1 MAAPILQIE
10 NLRTHFH
17 LKGGTL
23 RAVDGLSL
31 TLEEGKVLCIV
42 GESGSGKSV
51 TALSIMGLVMP
62 PGRVEDGRIAFRGT
76 DLLTLSEKEMR
87 KIRGN
92 NIGMIFQDPMH
103 ALNPAFRI
111 GDQIAETMLEH
122 LDIGKVEA
130 KERAI
135 ELLGHVGIAQ
145 PDRRYVDYPHQ
156 FSGGMRQRV
165 MIASAIACH
174 PDLLIADEP
183 TTALDVT
190 IQAQI
195 LNLLSALRAELKSAM
210 ILITH
215 DLGVVAEMADDVMV
229 MYAGQPVE
237 YGDVETLFHRPQHPY
252 TRGLLN
258 SLIRLSD
265 HRETRLKPIPGTPA
279 RRARHAG
286 GLSLPRPLRLCGGAL
301 RERGSSPSHRT
312 RRASGGVPSR
322 GRGAWPPRWGRAMST
337 PLLQVHD
344 LVKHFTLE
352 RKRLL
357 QLHPDRLRAV
367 DGVSFD
373 VARGDTLGLVGESG
387 CGKSTTARLILRL
400 IEPTSGSVTLDGVDV
415 LGSSGGVLRRL
426 RREMQ
431 IVFQDPLSSLNPR
444 MTVGENIAI
453 QLYYHGIGNRLER
466 IQQASELLEVVGLRA
481 ADYDRYPHE
490 FSGGQCQRVA
500 IARALL
506 LRPKLIIFDEPVSA
520 LDVSIRAQILQLLLE
535 LQQDYQLTYI
545 FISHDLS
552 VVKRVCDRT
561 AVMYLGRI
569 VELAESERLYDEP
582 LHPYTQALLESI
594 PSAEPTERHIAGQGA
609 IEGDVPSPIDPP
621 KGCHFHTRCP
631 KRMPVCSEREPP
643 LMDVGGNHRVA
654 CLLYE

>member
-1 MAAPILQIE
+1 
-10 NLRTHFH
+10 
-17 LKGGTL
+17 
-23 RAVDGLSL
+23 
-31 TLEEGKVLCIV
+31 
-42 GESGSGKSV
+42 
-51 TALSIMGLVMP
+51 
-62 PGRVEDGRIAFRGT
+62 
-76 DLLTLSEKEMR
+76 
-87 KIRGN
+87 
-92 NIGMIFQDPMH
+92 
-103 ALNPAFRI
+103 
-111 GDQIAETMLEH
+111 MLEH

-195 LNLLSALRAELKSAM
+195 LNLLSALRAELRSAM

-237 YGDVETLFHRPQHPY
+237 YGDVETVFHRPQHPY

-265 HRETRLKPIPGTPA
+265 DRESQLKPIPGTPPDVLDMPEGC
-279 RRARHAG
+279 RFRAR
-286 GLSLPRPLRLCGGAL
+286 CGYAVERCENEAPAL
-301 RERGSSPSHRT
+301 R
-312 RRASGGVPSR
+312 SGPDGHPVACHHVDKAHGLPEGVAP
-322 GRGAWPPRWGRAMST
+322 MSA
-337 PLLQVHD
+337 PLLEVRD
-344 LVKHFTLE
+344 LVKHFALE

-400 IEPTSGSVTLDGVDV
+400 IEPTSGSVTLEGVDV
-415 LGSSGGVLRRL
+415 LGSSGGDLRRL

-453 QLYYHGIGNRLER
+453 QLSYHGIGTRVER

-535 LQQDYQLTYI
+535 LQQNYQLTYI

-594 PSAEPTERHIAGQGA
+594 PSAEPDERHIARRGA

-631 KRMPVCSEREPP
+631 RRMPVCSEREPP

-654 CLLYE
+654 CFLYE

>member
-1 MAAPILQIE
+1 MTTPILEIE

-51 TALSIMGLVMP
+51 TALSVMGLVMP

-122 LDIGKVEA
+122 LDIRKDEA
-130 KERAI
+130 KEQAI

-145 PDRRYVDYPHQ
+145 PALRYADYPHQ

-165 MIASAIACH
+165 MIASAIACR

-265 HRETRLKPIPGTPA
+265 DRESRLKPIPGTPPDVLDMPGGC
-279 RRARHAG
+279 RFRAR
-286 GLSLPRPLRLCGGAL
+286 CGYAVERCVNEAPAL
-301 RERGSSPSHRT
+301 RTGPD
-312 RRASGGVPSR
+312 G
-322 GRGAWPPRWGRAMST
+322 
-337 PLLQVHD
+337 
-344 LVKHFTLE
+344 
-352 RKRLL
+352 
-357 QLHPDRLRAV
+357 HP
-367 DGVSFD
+367 
-373 VARGDTLGLVGESG
+373 
-387 CGKSTTARLILRL
+387 
-400 IEPTSGSVTLDGVDV
+400 
-415 LGSSGGVLRRL
+415 
-426 RREMQ
+426 
-431 IVFQDPLSSLNPR
+431 
-444 MTVGENIAI
+444 
-453 QLYYHGIGNRLER
+453 
-466 IQQASELLEVVGLRA
+466 
-481 ADYDRYPHE
+481 
-490 FSGGQCQRVA
+490 
-500 IARALL
+500 
-506 LRPKLIIFDEPVSA
+506 
-520 LDVSIRAQILQLLLE
+520 
-535 LQQDYQLTYI
+535 
-545 FISHDLS
+545 
-552 VVKRVCDRT
+552 
-561 AVMYLGRI
+561 
-569 VELAESERLYDEP
+569 
-582 LHPYTQALLESI
+582 
-594 PSAEPTERHIAGQGA
+594 
-609 IEGDVPSPIDPP
+609 
-621 KGCHFHTRCP
+621 
-631 KRMPVCSEREPP
+631 
-643 LMDVGGNHRVA
+643 VA
-654 CLLYE
+654 CHHVDEAHGLPEGGGP

>member
-10 NLRTHFH
+10 NLRTLFH

-145 PDRRYVDYPHQ
+145 PARRYVDYPHQ

-265 HRETRLKPIPGTPA
+265 HRETRLKPIPGTPPDVLDMPEGC
-279 RRARHAG
+279 RFRARCAYAVERCENEA
-286 GLSLPRPLRLCGGAL
+286 PAL
-301 RERGSSPSHRT
+301 RTGPD
-312 RRASGGVPSR
+312 G
-322 GRGAWPPRWGRAMST
+322 
-337 PLLQVHD
+337 
-344 LVKHFTLE
+344 
-352 RKRLL
+352 
-357 QLHPDRLRAV
+357 HP
-367 DGVSFD
+367 
-373 VARGDTLGLVGESG
+373 
-387 CGKSTTARLILRL
+387 
-400 IEPTSGSVTLDGVDV
+400 
-415 LGSSGGVLRRL
+415 
-426 RREMQ
+426 
-431 IVFQDPLSSLNPR
+431 
-444 MTVGENIAI
+444 
-453 QLYYHGIGNRLER
+453 
-466 IQQASELLEVVGLRA
+466 
-481 ADYDRYPHE
+481 
-490 FSGGQCQRVA
+490 
-500 IARALL
+500 
-506 LRPKLIIFDEPVSA
+506 
-520 LDVSIRAQILQLLLE
+520 
-535 LQQDYQLTYI
+535 
-545 FISHDLS
+545 
-552 VVKRVCDRT
+552 
-561 AVMYLGRI
+561 
-569 VELAESERLYDEP
+569 
-582 LHPYTQALLESI
+582 
-594 PSAEPTERHIAGQGA
+594 
-609 IEGDVPSPIDPP
+609 
-621 KGCHFHTRCP
+621 
-631 KRMPVCSEREPP
+631 
-643 LMDVGGNHRVA
+643 VA
-654 CLLYE
+654 CHHVDEAHGLPDGGGP